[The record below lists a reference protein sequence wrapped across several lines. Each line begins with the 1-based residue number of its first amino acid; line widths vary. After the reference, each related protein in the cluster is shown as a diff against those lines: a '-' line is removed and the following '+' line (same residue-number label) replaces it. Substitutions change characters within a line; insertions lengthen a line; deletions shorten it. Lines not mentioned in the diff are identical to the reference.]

1 MSFRE
6 KARDLA
12 IETLIAVVLV
22 TAYVIYLFKVPRDR
36 RPDSWTIALA
46 VNTAIVFGFLLSWF
60 RRKWKIAQFWIA
72 LGLLLF
78 CHLAVFIFLLRR
90 AGHIPLATYLLT
102 NTIELAIFSR
112 ILWKLPDLSSGPD

>member
-12 IETLIAVVLV
+12 IETLIAIVLV

-36 RPDSWTIALA
+36 TPDSWITALA

-60 RRKWKIAQFWIA
+60 RRKWKIAQFWITLA
-72 LGLLLF
+72 LLLF

-90 AGHIPLATYLLT
+90 AERIPLATYILT
-102 NTIELAIFSR
+102 NTIELAIFLR